1 MNWDD
6 PAARAALIES
16 VGAEEYNRRLKAHL
30 DESTVATVNG
40 RAIRP
45 VNTQFGLL
53 YAVQGTKF
61 AFSTR
66 EAAENFAKTQPVLS

>member
-1 MNWDD
+1 MDWND

-16 VGAEEYNRRLKAHL
+16 VGIEEYNRQLRDHM

-45 VNTQFGLL
+45 VNTRFGLL
-53 YAVQGTKF
+53 YAVQGTNF
-61 AFSTR
+61 AFDTP
-66 EAAENFAKTQPVLS
+66 EAAENFAKSQPVLS